1 VSGSGIGL
9 ALCKEIVELHH
20 GSLKVDSKLGVGT
33 TFTTTLQAGNSHFT
47 MEQIVFGDT
56 EPSDNTQTSRN
67 DYKAAPEGACRVV
80 LAEDNSEMRAFLFN
94 NLAEHYEVIEA
105 VDGKVSLTA
114 EQVKS
119 IDNLLNENKTTIAQL
134 QAEVETLKQ
143 KPADTTK
150 TIVDDKKTSPNGRTE
165 VEQYI
170 DTVNS
175 ARSLYNLV

>member
-1 VSGSGIGL
+1 MEIKTTN
-9 ALCKEIVELHH
+9 LCNVLEL
-20 GSLKVDSKLGVGT
+20 S
-33 TFTTTLQAGNSHFT
+33 
-47 MEQIVFGDT
+47 
-56 EPSDNTQTSRN
+56 
-67 DYKAAPEGACRVV
+67 
-80 LAEDNSEMRAFLFN
+80 
-94 NLAEHYEVIEA
+94 VIEA

-143 KPADTTK
+143 KPADTTT
-150 TIVDDKKTSPNGRTE
+150 TIVDDKKTSTNGRTE

-175 ARSLYNLV
+175 ATSLYNLV